1 MSATNNTV
9 NETASEAANK
19 TVLEIG
25 TTHNLEILDI
35 DTRGATLVWN
45 PGESVLLPQS
55 QVPPEAGV
63 GQYLRVFVYRGR
75 KEVLIATLEPP
86 VAQSGEF
93 ALMRVK
99 QTNEFGAFM
108 DWDLDKDLLV
118 PFAQQPEK
126 MLLDRHYIV
135 HVGVDNTGRL
145 IGSAK
150 VDRFLNL
157 DPSALIPGQEVSA
170 LVWQF
175 TDLGVKLILDNTY
188 AGLLYRSDLP
198 EGVKRGDRLQAYVQ
212 RVREDGGVDVS
223 LTPVGK
229 VAREQDGERI
239 MRELQ
244 QHKTLP
250 LHDRSTPEEIQAI
263 LGLSKK
269 AFKRAV
275 GTLYKEGK
283 IELLPDAIG
292 LKPGLK
298 SDLKSDLKPGL
309 KSGPKGANK
318 RG

>member
-1 MSATNNTV
+1 MHTDNKTNG
-9 NETASEAANK
+9 ETAIE
-19 TVLEIG
+19 TTTEPVLEIG

-35 DTRGATLVWN
+35 DTRGATLAWN
-45 PGESVLLPQS
+45 NGQSILLPQS
-55 QVPPEAGV
+55 QVPPQALV
-63 GQYLRVFVYRGR
+63 GQHLRVFVYRGR

-86 VAQSGEF
+86 IAQNGEF

-135 HVGVDNTGRL
+135 HVGIDNTGRL

-150 VDRFLNL
+150 VERYLNP
-157 DPSALIPGQEVSA
+157 DPSALVPGQEVNA

-188 AGLLYRSDLP
+188 TGLLYRSELP
-198 EGVKRGDRLQAYVQ
+198 EGIKRGDRLQAYVQ
-212 RVREDGGVDVS
+212 RVREDGGVDLS

-239 MRELQ
+239 LRELK

-250 LHDRSTPEEIQAI
+250 LHDRSTPEEIQAA

-283 IELLPDAIG
+283 IDLLPSGIA
-292 LKPGLK
+292 LK
-298 SDLKSDLKPGL
+298 S
-309 KSGPKGANK
+309 K
-318 RG
+318 R

>member
-1 MSATNNTV
+1 MTNNKETESESV
-9 NETASEAANK
+9 SETA
-19 TVLEIG
+19 LEIG
-25 TTHNLEILDI
+25 TTHNLEILHI
-35 DTRGATLVWN
+35 DTRGATLAWN

-55 QVPPEAGV
+55 QVPPQAV
-63 GQYLRVFVYRGR
+63 AGQYIKVFVYRGR

-86 VAQSGEF
+86 IAQSGEF

-99 QTNEFGAFM
+99 QTNQYGAFM
-108 DWDLDKDLLV
+108 DWGLDKDLLV

-135 HVGVDNTGRL
+135 HVGVDNSGRL

-150 VDRFLNL
+150 VERYLNP
-157 DPSALIPGQEVSA
+157 DPRALIPGQEVSA

-188 AGLLYRSDLP
+188 TGLLYRSDLP
-198 EGVKRGDRLQAYVQ
+198 EGIKRGDRLQAYVQ

-239 MRELQ
+239 LRELK

-250 LHDRSTPEEIQAI
+250 LHDRSTPEEIQTT

-283 IELLPDAIG
+283 IELLPAGIA
-292 LKPGLK
+292 LK
-298 SDLKSDLKPGL
+298 S
-309 KSGPKGANK
+309 K
-318 RG
+318 R